1 MRFATLLANDS
12 LHHSSIK
19 VYLSA
24 VRSLHIDN
32 GLPDPLVNCLQ
43 LQRLLRG
50 IKRVQ
55 DSSPS
60 KRLPIT
66 IDLLKVIQRSL
77 DLNSRDHVMFWA
89 ACYIG
94 LFGFLCAGEFTT
106 NPPFDSSI
114 HLAVS
119 DVQADALVDPS
130 CFKIHIKCSKTDPFC
145 MCCDIYVGRGNS
157 VICPVVAIG
166 NFLAL
171 RGPFARA
178 TVLLC
183 GWSPLNPTVVII
195 YSAVYPTLCGLSWLI
210 LRPQLPDWCNHCSC
224 CLGNP

>member
-1 MRFATLLANDS
+1 MRFAALLADS

-24 VRSLHIDN
+24 VQSLHIDN

-50 IKRVQ
+50 IKHVQ
-55 DSSPS
+55 GTSPP

-77 DLNSRDHVMFWA
+77 DLNSQDHIILWE
-89 ACYIG
+89 ACCLC

-106 NPPFDSSI
+106 HSPFDPSI
-114 HLAVS
+114 HLTVS
-119 DVQADALVDPS
+119 DVQENAFVEPT
-130 CFKIHIKCSKTDPFC
+130 CFRVHIKCSKTDPFC
-145 MCCDIYVGRGNS
+145 MGCNVYVGRGNS
-157 VICPVVAIG
+157 LIYPVVALA

-171 RGPFARA
+171 TAASPGPLFRYVTLAIG
-178 TVLLC
+178 VLE
-183 GWSPLNPTVVII
+183 
-195 YSAVYPTLCGLSWLI
+195 AF
-210 LRPQLPDWCNHCSC
+210 
-224 CLGNP
+224 